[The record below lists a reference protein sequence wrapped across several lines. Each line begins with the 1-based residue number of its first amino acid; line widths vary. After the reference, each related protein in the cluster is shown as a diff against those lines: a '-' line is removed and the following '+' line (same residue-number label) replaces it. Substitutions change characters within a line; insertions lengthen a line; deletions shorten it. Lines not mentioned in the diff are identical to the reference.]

1 MGTDIVREYIIPTF
15 GLLGFNLFLNFEENG
30 NSSSLIKSSI
40 NLGAHM
46 ANPLIIP
53 RIPTAI
59 KILTTP
65 NTQP

>member
-1 MGTDIVREYIIPTF
+1 
-15 GLLGFNLFLNFEENG
+15 LLGFILCLNFEENG
-30 NSSSLIKSSI
+30 SSFSLIKSSI
-40 NLGAHM
+40 NLGAHIEK
-46 ANPLIIP
+46 PLIIP

>member
-1 MGTDIVREYIIPTF
+1 
-15 GLLGFNLFLNFEENG
+15 LLGFNLFLNLEENG

-53 RIPTAI
+53 RIPIAI